1 MYMSKKCQ
9 ISQRQAN
16 NGYSVSHSHIRTKK
30 LQHINLQKKKIWS
43 KRESRWIKIRISTKT
58 LKSRHQIIL

>member
-1 MYMSKKCQ
+1 MSKKCQ